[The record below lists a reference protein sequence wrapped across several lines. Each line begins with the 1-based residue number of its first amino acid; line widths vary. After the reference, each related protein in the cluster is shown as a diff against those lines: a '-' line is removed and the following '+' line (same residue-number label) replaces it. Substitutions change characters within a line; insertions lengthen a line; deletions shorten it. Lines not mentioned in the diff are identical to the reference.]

1 MFLFLV
7 SAWNVQAA
15 ETCFEIVEDS
25 DYGFSKELKTQGL
38 EAVKFVVA
46 KKKIIISSESTAR
59 EVNFITSLVPQD
71 IQSTDVLSHVEEGDI
86 VCTKKAFGGYGPR
99 TNMIFMYE
107 AKLK

>member
-1 MFLFLV
+1 MKSFFMFLFLV

-46 KKKIIISSESTAR
+46 KNLS
-59 EVNFITSLVPQD
+59 NF
-71 IQSTDVLSHVEEGDI
+71 
-86 VCTKKAFGGYGPR
+86 R
-99 TNMIFMYE
+99 
-107 AKLK
+107 